1 MLGVASW
8 RTLVGRN
15 PERREA
21 RPTEGH
27 RAARYAESTAGH
39 LFNRDAKG
47 VAANRLTICVILIGN
62 PRRRAVMYED
72 DLRVIVAWRSR
83 QRPAPSVRNSP
94 LAGEVRCGCADAHG
108 YVTPANF
115 AGARLNETCES
126 QQQVHR
132 GRIDSGGNTSL
143 GVD

>member
-1 MLGVASW
+1 LDEILSGAS
-8 RTLVGRN
+8 
-15 PERREA
+15 A

-72 DLRVIVAWRSR
+72 DLRVIVAWRAAASAPR
-83 QRPAPSVRNSP
+83 RLFAIPRLPAKFAV
-94 LAGEVRCGCADAHG
+94 DAQMHMD
-108 YVTPANF
+108 TSHP
-115 AGARLNETCES
+115 R
-126 QQQVHR
+126 
-132 GRIDSGGNTSL
+132 TSL
-143 GVD
+143 GRG